1 MVPPRTNSNNDGFR
15 LTNVE
20 DSIKELWEISRTAER
35 NADASLAELVNINKR
50 LDRHHEQVTA
60 LTAKVD
66 QINEKGCIVSKMNK
80 QDIATLKEMQ
90 ARLVI
95 LQERQA
101 DKFDNLSMN
110 FWQQK
115 GIEVFIQA
123 IVLGVLIA
131 LVKYFLG

>member
-1 MVPPRTNSNNDGFR
+1 MVPPRTNGNNDGFR

-20 DSIKELWEISRTAER
+20 DSIKELWEVSRTAER

-50 LDRHHEQVTA
+50 LDA

-66 QINEKGCIVSKMNK
+66 QVNERGCIVSKMNT
-80 QDIATLKEMQ
+80 QDILTLKEMQ

-101 DKFDNLSMN
+101 DKLDNLSVN

-115 GIEVFIQA
+115 GIEVFIQT